1 MSWRMQLSVA
11 WLLLSSLV
19 PHPSSFARAHEGTLR
34 LCERAGGYQLAV
46 FTAPVPFRAGPVD
59 VSVLVQDEATGE
71 SVTTA
76 RVTARLTARGSGQ
89 VLEYPATSGAASN
102 KLFQVAVFDLPEAGW
117 WDVEVAVD
125 GPHGPA
131 RVRFPVEA
139 GEAPPRWLDLWPWFG
154 WPALAVVLFGL
165 RRALVRRRGRVITGP
180 PSFGVLPDK
189 PSV

>member
-1 MSWRMQLSVA
+1 MTYRMQMSVA

-19 PHPSSFARAHEGTLR
+19 PLCPSLARAHEGTVR
-34 LCERAGGYQLAV
+34 LSERADGYQLTV

-76 RVTARLTARGSGQ
+76 RVTVHLTARASGQ
-89 VLEYPATSGAASN
+89 VLEYPATSGAGSN

-125 GPHGPA
+125 GQHGPA
-131 RVRFPVEA
+131 RVRFPLEA
-139 GEAPPRWLDLWPWFG
+139 GEAPPRWLALWTWFT

-165 RRALVRRRGRVITGP
+165 HRALVGRRMPLR
-180 PSFGVLPDK
+180 
-189 PSV
+189 